1 MSEYDESDADHRLA
15 PETLAKATNDPA
27 DAFHRLHLEEWQR
40 RTLDAEIA
48 SAQERRVERGRV
60 VAYAR
65 TTADEAEADPSAWP
79 EMSRDPVYM
88 KGVVDALRAVA
99 NAIERGD
106 HVE

>member
-1 MSEYDESDADHRLA
+1 MPDDDYEYNESDADHRLA
-15 PETLAKATNDPA
+15 PELHGEPATPYSRSHLA
-27 DAFHRLHLEEWQR
+27 EWQR

-48 SAQERRVERGRV
+48 SAQERRFERGRV

-79 EMSRDPVYM
+79 EMSRDPAYM